1 MIVLSS
7 PTRSL
12 LALSPILTRPSGDAD
27 NSGNPRGGRTHGR
40 NKEEGKL
47 KQNTVWIGTPEQELE
62 VSCRLEFKLYSKE
75 QN

>member
-1 MIVLSS
+1 MIILSS

-40 NKEEGKL
+40 NKEEGKYPFIIIRNYVL
-47 KQNTVWIGTPEQELE
+47 AEKA
-62 VSCRLEFKLYSKE
+62 
-75 QN
+75 